1 MSRSFLKGLFYFF
14 DVFAKIVVF
23 GHIFVIGFYS
33 VKICYIKKL
42 QISLIKGVEKMLET
56 LPNWFWALYYL
67 FFLATFGTAIFSVVK
82 NKHRGLSILT
92 IVFTVTI
99 PIISLINSI
108 GRVEGMNEFEHL
120 FSQLQQGAVWSIYTV
135 IGYIFLLVWWVLILF
150 KSKSKNQV
158 IVSN

>member
-1 MSRSFLKGLFYFF
+1 
-14 DVFAKIVVF
+14 
-23 GHIFVIGFYS
+23 
-33 VKICYIKKL
+33 
-42 QISLIKGVEKMLET
+42 MLET
-56 LPNWFWALYYL
+56 LPDWFWALYYL
-67 FFLATFGTAIFSVVK
+67 FFLATLGTAIFSVVK

-92 IVFTVTI
+92 IGFTVTI

-120 FSQLQQGAVWSIYTV
+120 FSQLRQGAVWAIFTV

-150 KSKSKNQV
+150 KSKSKNKG

>member
-1 MSRSFLKGLFYFF
+1 MLYIEI
-14 DVFAKIVVF
+14 AN
-23 GHIFVIGFYS
+23 IF
-33 VKICYIKKL
+33 
-42 QISLIKGVEKMLET
+42 KGVEEMLET
-56 LPNWFWALYYL
+56 LPDWFWALYYL
-67 FFLATFGTAIFSVVK
+67 FFLATLGTAIFSVVK
-82 NKHRGLSILT
+82 NKQRGLSILT

-120 FSQLQQGAVWSIYTV
+120 FSQLRQGAVWSIFTV

-150 KSKSKNQV
+150 KSKSKNKV

>member
-1 MSRSFLKGLFYFF
+1 MW
-14 DVFAKIVVF
+14 
-23 GHIFVIGFYS
+23 
-33 VKICYIKKL
+33 
-42 QISLIKGVEKMLET
+42 ET

-67 FFLATFGTAIFSVVK
+67 FFLTTLGTAIFSVVK

-92 IVFTVTI
+92 IGFTVTI
-99 PIISLINSI
+99 PMISLINSI

-120 FSQLQQGAVWSIYTV
+120 FSQLRQGAVWSIFTV

-150 KSKSKNQV
+150 KSKSKNKV

>member
-1 MSRSFLKGLFYFF
+1 MLYIEI
-14 DVFAKIVVF
+14 AN
-23 GHIFVIGFYS
+23 IF
-33 VKICYIKKL
+33 
-42 QISLIKGVEKMLET
+42 KGVEEMLET
-56 LPNWFWALYYL
+56 LPDWFWALYYL
-67 FFLATFGTAIFSVVK
+67 FFLATLGTAIFSVVK

-92 IVFTVTI
+92 IGFTVTI

-120 FSQLQQGAVWSIYTV
+120 FSQLRQGAVWSIFTV

-150 KSKSKNQV
+150 KSKSKNKG

>member
-1 MSRSFLKGLFYFF
+1 MW
-14 DVFAKIVVF
+14 
-23 GHIFVIGFYS
+23 
-33 VKICYIKKL
+33 
-42 QISLIKGVEKMLET
+42 ET

-67 FFLATFGTAIFSVVK
+67 FFLTTLGTAIFSVVK
-82 NKHRGLSILT
+82 NKHSGLSILT

-99 PIISLINSI
+99 PMISLINSI

-120 FSQLQQGAVWSIYTV
+120 FSQLRQGAVWSIFTV

-150 KSKSKNQV
+150 KSKSKNKG